1 MTTKT
6 RGRDRL
12 HGGATPKTSD
22 SRNHTGQGPLPGWFS
37 LTKSSR
43 IIRQQKR
50 GWQRGARR

>member
-6 RGRDRL
+6 KGRDRL

-22 SRNHTGQGPLPGWFS
+22 SRNHTGQDPLTGWFG

-43 IIRQQKR
+43 INRQPKR
-50 GWQRGARR
+50 GWQRGRR

>member
-6 RGRDRL
+6 KGRARL

-22 SRNHTGQGPLPGWFS
+22 SRNHTGQDPLTGWFG

-43 IIRQQKR
+43 INRQQKR
-50 GWQRGARR
+50 GWQRERR